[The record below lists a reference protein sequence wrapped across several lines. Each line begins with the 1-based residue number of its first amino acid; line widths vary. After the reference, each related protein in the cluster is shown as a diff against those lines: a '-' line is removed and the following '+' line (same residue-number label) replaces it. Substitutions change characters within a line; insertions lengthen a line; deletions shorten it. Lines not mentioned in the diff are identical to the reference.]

1 MTKVEMYNAIM
12 KVNGLTNEM
21 VAFLIKERDVVAKR
35 NARKSTSLTKTQKE
49 NIGLKKDII
58 TFLDG
63 VDSAT
68 ATEVGT
74 AIGVTVQRASA
85 LLRQL
90 MTEGKV
96 TKNTEKRVSHF
107 SIWE

>member
-12 KVNGLTNEM
+12 KVNGLTDEM
-21 VAFLIKERDVVAKR
+21 VAFLKKERDATEKR

-49 NIGLKKDII
+49 NVGLKKDNI

-63 VDSAT
+63 VDSAI
-68 ATEVGT
+68 ATEICVAVG
-74 AIGVTVQRASA
+74 ITVQRASA

-90 MTEGKV
+90 VTEGKV
-96 TKNTEKRVSHF
+96 TKNIEKRVSHF
-107 SIWE
+107 LINE

>member
-1 MTKVEMYNAIM
+1 MTKVEMYNAIL
-12 KVNGLTNEM
+12 KVNGLTDEM
-21 VAFLIKERDVVAKR
+21 VAFLTKERDAVAKR

-63 VDSAT
+63 VDFAT
-68 ATEVGT
+68 ATEIGVAVGT
-74 AIGVTVQRASA
+74 NVQRASA

-90 MTEGKV
+90 VIEGKV
-96 TKNTEKRVSHF
+96 TKNIEKRVSHF
-107 SIWE
+107 SINE